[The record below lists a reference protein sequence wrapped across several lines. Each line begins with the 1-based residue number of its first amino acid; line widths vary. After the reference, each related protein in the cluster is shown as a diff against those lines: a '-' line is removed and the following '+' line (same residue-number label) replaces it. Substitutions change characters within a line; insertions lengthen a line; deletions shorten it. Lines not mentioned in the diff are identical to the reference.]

1 MSTQTT
7 QLTGVRVAPKVRRIR
22 SAGVLGEFEYRI
34 DFDDEALKN
43 ERVVVI
49 YAENGMGKTNFLKSV
64 HYLLT
69 PRLESLQSLAELF
82 VDDLSITLDSGV
94 TIRLDKGHDLDVL
107 MECSIEYPA
116 KGTSAVVASIRSE
129 DIEPRAFRRS
139 APRREIAMFLDEL
152 SSLVNPTV
160 YVGDDRLVYSGTDVP
175 AFQAGR
181 SAYEAE
187 RELSRGRARPTQSV
201 RESLDRVER
210 FFTRTVLAGISKDSA
225 SSGEGVYSEIT
236 RRVLAGTSQ
245 IEGTTPPRDQLN
257 EQVELLLSHSTDFEK
272 YGIMP
277 FQEVRNIADQIL
289 GARKNNT
296 HFGALLGILGPYL
309 SNLTDRVEN
318 LQPAQRLIDT
328 FVASVN
334 GFLERKH
341 LTFSMS
347 DGIKLVGRNGEDLDS
362 DNLSS
367 GEKHLLLLLSSAV
380 LARSNGAL
388 MIIDEPEL
396 SLGLRWQRKLLSEL
410 LRCTEGSG
418 VQFLVASHSTQ
429 IMADVPDIIR
439 PTMAS

>member
-1 MSTQTT
+1 M
-7 QLTGVRVAPKVRRIR
+7 
-22 SAGVLGEFEYRI
+22 
-34 DFDDEALKN
+34 
-43 ERVVVI
+43 
-49 YAENGMGKTNFLKSV
+49 
-64 HYLLT
+64 
-69 PRLESLQSLAELF
+69 
-82 VDDLSITLDSGV
+82 
-94 TIRLDKGHDLDVL
+94 
-107 MECSIEYPA
+107 
-116 KGTSAVVASIRSE
+116 
-129 DIEPRAFRRS
+129 
-139 APRREIAMFLDEL
+139 
-152 SSLVNPTV
+152 
-160 YVGDDRLVYSGTDVP
+160 
-175 AFQAGR
+175 
-181 SAYEAE
+181 
-187 RELSRGRARPTQSV
+187 
-201 RESLDRVER
+201 
-210 FFTRTVLAGISKDSA
+210 
-225 SSGEGVYSEIT
+225 
-236 RRVLAGTSQ
+236 
-245 IEGTTPPRDQLN
+245 
-257 EQVELLLSHSTDFEK
+257 
-272 YGIMP
+272 
-277 FQEVRNIADQIL
+277 
-289 GARKNNT
+289 
-296 HFGALLGILGPYL
+296 
-309 SNLTDRVEN
+309 EN